1 MQQPETETDR
11 SEDTRVANKPREKMP
26 ISERAKQF
34 MPFSALKGLNEA
46 LAQKE
51 IRCDEMP
58 WMSDEETQEINKTL
72 AKIRPHDSVILDFN
86 RYGRNRHIEGTVQR
100 YDTAVRAIEV
110 DSVQIAFDEIFNII
124 IKENKNEKD

>member
-1 MQQPETETDR
+1 M
-11 SEDTRVANKPREKMP
+11 ANKPREKML

-46 LAQKE
+46 LAKKE
-51 IRCDEMP
+51 IRRDEMP

-72 AKIRPHDSVILDFN
+72 AKIRPHDIVILDFN
-86 RYGRNRHIEGTVQR
+86 RYGRNRHIEGAVQR
-100 YDTAVRAIEV
+100 YDTALRAIEV
-110 DSVQIAFDEIFNII
+110 DSLQIAFDEIFNII

>member
-1 MQQPETETDR
+1 M
-11 SEDTRVANKPREKMP
+11 ANKPREKMP
-26 ISERAKQF
+26 VSERAKQF
-34 MPFSALKGLNEA
+34 IPFSALKGLNEA
-46 LAQKE
+46 LAQNEK
-51 IRCDEMP
+51 RYDEMP
-58 WMSDEETQEINKTL
+58 WMSDEATEAIKKTL
-72 AKIRPHDSVILDFN
+72 AKIRPRDSVILDFN